1 MDSISNQIKI
11 TFSDCKTV
19 EPHEYDFIFD
29 WSTREDIYNLRSI
42 HFQKKYLKK
51 NHDGKSL
58 EIKLHSNHACYTIRS
73 ESQKTL
79 PSAEVHILLLHLVRF
94 SATQTLFQEF
104 IRYETTLLRF

>member
-51 NHDGKSL
+51 NHDGKRL
-58 EIKLHSNHACYTIRS
+58 EIKLHSNHACYTIKS

-79 PSAEVHILLLHLVRF
+79 LSAVVYYYC
-94 SATQTLFQEF
+94 AW
-104 IRYETTLLRF
+104 